1 MWICA
6 LGGDDWL
13 GHVAGADARNGAQ
26 AMADGQV
33 WVAVRMVDQ
42 LDLQTVDGLRRED
55 AQVDAEVAVAA
66 VDVVDRRLDD
76 DGVVAAEVLVL
87 VALEPGDDFR
97 LDEVQ
102 WQPDP
107 IIRLQ
112 RSALKRKARRL
123 LTLQSKV

>member
-1 MWICA
+1 
-6 LGGDDWL
+6 
-13 GHVAGADARNGAQ
+13 
-26 AMADGQV
+26 
-33 WVAVRMVDQ
+33 MVDQ
-42 LDLQTVDGLRRED
+42 LDLQTIDGLRRED

-102 WQPDP
+102 
-107 IIRLQ
+107 
-112 RSALKRKARRL
+112 
-123 LTLQSKV
+123 

>member
-1 MWICA
+1 
-6 LGGDDWL
+6 
-13 GHVAGADARNGAQ
+13 
-26 AMADGQV
+26 
-33 WVAVRMVDQ
+33 MVDQ

-87 VALEPGDDFR
+87 VALEPGDYFR

-102 WQPDP
+102 
-107 IIRLQ
+107 
-112 RSALKRKARRL
+112 
-123 LTLQSKV
+123 

>member
-1 MWICA
+1 
-6 LGGDDWL
+6 
-13 GHVAGADARNGAQ
+13 
-26 AMADGQV
+26 
-33 WVAVRMVDQ
+33 MVDQ

-102 WQPDP
+102 
-107 IIRLQ
+107 
-112 RSALKRKARRL
+112 
-123 LTLQSKV
+123 

>member
-1 MWICA
+1 
-6 LGGDDWL
+6 
-13 GHVAGADARNGAQ
+13 
-26 AMADGQV
+26 
-33 WVAVRMVDQ
+33 MVDQ

-66 VDVVDRRLDD
+66 IDVVDRRLDD

-102 WQPDP
+102 
-107 IIRLQ
+107 
-112 RSALKRKARRL
+112 
-123 LTLQSKV
+123 